1 MSLRRVLE
9 EVVRPFLSSTNAPD
23 IEAKM
28 QGFENVLRAM
38 GAAVPSIASQL
49 EVDDLKDIG
58 LPAPVRKVLAGKIR
72 EDCLAN
78 ASSVVGADPHTN
90 LRPASFDQVIGHGPF
105 KTLLL
110 RAIIA
115 SRQEGKAMRHIL
127 LTGPRGLGKTTLAL
141 AIAHERGSPIRLL
154 TGAQLAR
161 PQDITSQVLSW
172 SAGDII
178 FIDEIHG
185 MSKPAQETLYSVM
198 EDRRLPVT
206 EQRRGGRVQTSVPAP
221 DVTIIGATTNPSKL
235 LPPFLNRFGIK
246 HQLAFYSKE
255 EMGQI
260 GQRSCRLLGFTLEE
274 EGLGQLVAHSRDNPR
289 TLNEFLIQL
298 SDLAKSSSRDKM
310 TSSDVTEL
318 LMLNDYED
326 GLSRHER
333 TYLET
338 LKQMGGSAGLTT
350 LAQAL
355 DMEVT
360 EVEQSVEPWLV
371 RTGRIRK
378 TARGRQLNPLTS
390 TPSPE
395 VQTHG

>member
-1 MSLRRVLE
+1 MSLLLTLE
-9 EVVRPFLSSTNAPD
+9 TVVRPFLSSIGTQD

-28 QGFENVLRAM
+28 QSLEVSLRSL
-38 GAAVPSIASQL
+38 GAAVPSIAAQM
-49 EVDDLKDIG
+49 EPDDLQTLG
-58 LPAPVRKVLAGKIR
+58 LPSAVCKVLAGKIR
-72 EDCLAN
+72 EDSLSSA
-78 ASSVVGADPHTN
+78 ASIVGADPHTN

-105 KTLLL
+105 KILLT
-110 RAIIA
+110 RAILA
-115 SRQEGKAMRHIL
+115 SHQEKKAMRHIL

-141 AIAHERGSPIRLL
+141 AIAHESTSPIRLL
-154 TGAQLAR
+154 AGTQLAR
-161 PQDITSQVLSW
+161 PQDVTTQVLSW
-172 SAGDII
+172 SAGEII

-185 MSKPAQETLYSVM
+185 MSKAAQETLYSVM
-198 EDRRLPVT
+198 EDRRLPVS
-206 EQRRGGRVQTSVPAP
+206 ENRRGGRVQTSVPAP

-246 HQLAFYSKE
+246 RQLEFYSTQ

-260 GQRSCRLLGFTLEE
+260 GQRSCRLLGFALEE
-274 EGLGQLVAHSRDNPR
+274 EGLGQLITHSRDNPR

-298 SDLAKSSSRDKM
+298 SDLARSAGRDKL
-310 TSSDVTEL
+310 TLSDVTEL
-318 LMLNDYED
+318 LELNDYKD

-338 LKQMGGSAGLTT
+338 LKQMGGVVGLTT

-355 DMEVT
+355 DMEAP

-378 TARGRQLNPLTS
+378 TVRGRQLNLPTS
-390 TPSPE
+390 E
-395 VQTHG
+395 DVAHA